1 MADEKCLR
9 EIVAGISSGLAFLDA
24 GGLIL
29 CHNPAFAKLQPEGLP
44 VKGLALVDLV
54 HPESRADLAGLIGAT
69 QRGEVDN
76 GRIELRCGTP
86 EDGYHWYR
94 FALNASAVSS
104 PATVLVTTFDIHTRK
119 IQVDDLILREN
130 RWRDALVNSGTGV
143 WDQNYATGVMYYSDT
158 WKAIRGLA
166 PDEKSADGFES
177 WLLLL
182 HPDDRD
188 FVVEAIQR
196 QNSGD
201 PNYAMFQ
208 YRERHKDGHWVWIEC
223 RGAAV
228 EWDRDGKPTR
238 VIGTDTDITQR
249 KAAEEMLAQLSRRLE
264 LALSI
269 SDIGVFEADLE
280 TDMVD
285 WDDRLLEMFC
295 MEGTP
300 NLKPGQVW
308 ESLLH
313 PEDAATA
320 LACVADHLDGESEFR
335 NDYRVVLGN
344 GKVRHIESRNKAF
357 RDANGKRRLVGANWD
372 VTGDVILRRELERAK
387 TLAEARNR
395 ELEMAKARIEHNALH
410 DYLTGL
416 PNRRYLDEVLDA
428 RAEECRR
435 SGSTMV
441 IFHIDLDRFKQ
452 INDTLGHRAG
462 DTMLQHAA
470 NVLKSNLR
478 SQDFVARI
486 GGDEFVLLTDMGGTQ
501 RKLASL
507 ADRIIKELCKPVLY
521 DGHTIRFGASIGI
534 ASDGGAALNAKQL
547 LLNADIA
554 LYRAKNL
561 GRNRHEFFSRDLQN
575 QIIHNK
581 RLADEILYALEQ
593 DQFVPFYQPQFC
605 ARTLDVTGVETLVR
619 WLHPEKGILTPDK
632 FLSVAEDLDVV
643 SMIDALVL
651 EKAHAHH
658 QLWMAKKLPVPKISV
673 NVSAR
678 RLNDPALTKKL
689 RGMKIKPGTVSFE
702 LLESIFLDTCDSGVV
717 QNLARLRKLGIDI
730 EIDDF
735 GTGHASIVS
744 LLRISPTTL
753 KIDRELIKLIP
764 TSAEQRKMVGSI
776 IEIGRSLN
784 IKVVAEGVETRD
796 HVRIL
801 SELGC
806 DILQGWALA
815 RPMAFEAIEPFLISE
830 AWRADEHPVHEMHG
844 KIRRAGK
851 G

>member
-1 MADEKCLR
+1 M
-9 EIVAGISSGLAFLDA
+9 STGLAFLDA
-24 GGLIL
+24 DGFVLF
-29 CHNPAFAKLQPEGLP
+29 HNPAFSKLHPAERS
-44 VKGLALVDLV
+44 VSGLALADLV
-54 HPESRADLAGLIGAT
+54 HPEDRDNLINLIVAT
-69 QRGEVDN
+69 RRGDIENARV
-76 GRIELRCGTP
+76 ELRCGTA
-86 EDGYHWYR
+86 ENGYHWYR
-94 FALNASAVSS
+94 IALNASTAS
-104 PATVLVTTFDIHTRK
+104 PPAAILVTTFDIHARK
-119 IQVDDLILREN
+119 TQVDELILREN

-166 PDEKSADGFES
+166 PDEQLAEGFEN
-177 WLLLL
+177 WLQLL

-188 FVVEAIQR
+188 YVVEAIER

-201 PNYAMFQ
+201 PDYAMFQ
-208 YRERHKDGHWVWIEC
+208 YRERHKDGHWVWVEC

-228 EWDRDGKPTR
+228 EWDKDGKPTR

-280 TDMVD
+280 TSTVK
-285 WDDRLLEMFC
+285 WDDRLLEMFG

-300 NLKPGQVW
+300 NLKPGDLW
-308 ESLLH
+308 ESMLH

-320 LACVADHLDGESEFR
+320 LACVETHLDGENEFR
-335 NDYRVVLGN
+335 NDYRVVLAN

-357 RDANGKRRLVGANWD
+357 TDSNGKRKLVGANWD
-372 VTGDVILRRELERAK
+372 VTGDIILRRELERAK

-435 SGSTMV
+435 SGATMV

-470 NVLKSNLR
+470 NVLKANLR

-486 GGDEFVLLTDMGGTQ
+486 GGDEFVLLTDMDGTQ

-534 ASDGGAALNAKQL
+534 ASDDGAELNAKQL

-554 LYRAKNL
+554 LYRAKNR
-561 GRNRHEFFSRDLQN
+561 GRNRHEFFSRDVQD

-581 RLADEILYALEQ
+581 RLADDILYALEQ

-619 WLHPEKGILTPDK
+619 WVHPEKGILTPDK
-632 FLSVAEDLDVV
+632 FLPVAEDLDVV

-651 EKAHAHH
+651 EKALAHH
-658 QLWMAKKLPVPKISV
+658 RLWMAKKLPVPKISV

-702 LLESIFLDTCDSGVV
+702 LLESIFLDTCDTGVV

-753 KIDRELIKLIP
+753 KIDRELVKLIP
-764 TSAEQRKMVGSI
+764 SSAEQRKMVGSI

-784 IKVVAEGVETRD
+784 INVVAEGVETRD

-815 RPMAFEAIEPFLISE
+815 RAMPFEAIEPFLIAE
-830 AWRADEHPVHEMHG
+830 EWRASEHPVHEMHG